1 MNELSS
7 QRLQS
12 LLTQNP
18 EEGFALAVKLAQKGV
33 EVTQSSEEIRKIL
46 RPTYSR
52 DANSLTAASQVI
64 AIHFQSVAA
73 ANNYWRTWTP
83 FY

>member
-1 MNELSS
+1 MSN
-7 QRLQS
+7 QPFQS
-12 LLTQNP
+12 LITQNP

-33 EVTQSSEEIRKIL
+33 EVTQPSEEIRKVL

-52 DANSLTAASQVI
+52 NADSLTAASQVI
-64 AIHFQSVAA
+64 AIHFQTVAA